1 MTDSAAMQPPGQR
14 PAPSVGAYLWAL
26 AAIICWGV
34 MFPVADLLM
43 KRGAMEPASVGMMR
57 YLLAT
62 PILLG
67 CGLLARGRRAMFP
80 RRALDWLWLSLLGL
94 VGSAAMALLLFIAQ
108 RTVAPVN
115 ASLLEAYVPMQVI
128 LLGFLGGRRT
138 PWRQL
143 ASVAVGFAGSLLVL
157 RAIDGGGI
165 RLAALGRG
173 DLLVFLSG
181 LCWAVYTAWGRGLSN
196 RLGGIVFTT
205 WTVFFGGVWLAL
217 WQLATGSVPTLPHTA
232 LEWRCVLFLAA
243 FPTGVAFLGWNEA
256 HKGVS
261 LAHLSFMEYFPPLVA
276 ALCDVAFFHGS
287 VTAWQWAGIAVV
299 LAAARLQTRGE

>member
-1 MTDSAAMQPPGQR
+1 MHDKDDKPVR
-14 PAPSVGAYLWAL
+14 SVGAYLWAL
-26 AAIICWGV
+26 SAIVCWGV
-34 MFPVADLLM
+34 MFPVGDLLM
-43 KRGAMEPASVGMMR
+43 KRGSMEPASVGMMR
-57 YLLAT
+57 YLVAT
-62 PILLG
+62 PLLLG
-67 CGLLARGRRAMFP
+67 GGLVTRGRAMFP
-80 RRALDWLWLSLLGL
+80 RRALDWLWLALMGL
-94 VGSAAMALLLFIAQ
+94 VGSATMALLLFIAQ

-115 ASLLEAYVPMQVI
+115 ASLLEAYVPMQVV

-157 RAIDGGGI
+157 RAIDGSGI
-165 RLAALGRG
+165 QLAALGRG

-181 LCWAVYTAWGRGLSN
+181 LCWAIYTAWGRGLAN

-217 WQLATGSVPTLPHTA
+217 WQLARGSVPTLPHSA
-232 LEWRCVLFLAA
+232 LEWGCILFLAV

-276 ALCDVAFFHGS
+276 ALCDVAFFHGH
-287 VTAWQWAGIAVV
+287 VTPCQWLGIAVV
-299 LAAARLQTRGE
+299 IAAARLQTRESK